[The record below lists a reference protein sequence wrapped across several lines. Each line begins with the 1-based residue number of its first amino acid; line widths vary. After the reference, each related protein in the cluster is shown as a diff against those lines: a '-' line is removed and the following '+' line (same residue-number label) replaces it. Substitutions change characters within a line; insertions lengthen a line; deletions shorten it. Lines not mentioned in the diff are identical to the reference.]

1 MSATTRTGI
10 TESNGIKYCYLNGQF
25 HSTERPAVEFQN
37 GDTLWYFYDL
47 LHRLDGPAVEQD
59 GNKFWY
65 KHGKRHRTDGP
76 AVVYAN
82 GYQEWCINGKS
93 YTEKEFKNKVRK
105 IGLERELFT
114 L

>member
-76 AVVYAN
+76 AVTHA
-82 GYQEWCINGKS
+82 S
-93 YTEKEFKNKVRK
+93 
-105 IGLERELFT
+105 GLKFWYLHDKQYLEEEYDAKLNQMGIDKELFI